1 MLLESNGTWQFAT
14 NARNSTVIKNFLNA
28 DLREKLSDATIE
40 TLAII
45 AYRQPIS
52 RAEIEA
58 IRGLT
63 ANTALEALSIR
74 GLVQKTP
81 NPKDFRQ
88 ILYETTL
95 EFLEHMGLKI
105 TRSFLILKNWSK
117 GFFA

>member
-1 MLLESNGTWQFAT
+1 MNQTAHGNSQQMLGIA
-14 NARNSTVIKNFLNA
+14 VIKNFLNA

-63 ANTALEALSIR
+63 ANTALE
-74 GLVQKTP
+74 
-81 NPKDFRQ
+81 
-88 ILYETTL
+88 LYQSVVWFKKHLTQRISD
-95 EFLEHMGLKI
+95 K
-105 TRSFLILKNWSK
+105 SFMRPRLNS
-117 GFFA
+117 